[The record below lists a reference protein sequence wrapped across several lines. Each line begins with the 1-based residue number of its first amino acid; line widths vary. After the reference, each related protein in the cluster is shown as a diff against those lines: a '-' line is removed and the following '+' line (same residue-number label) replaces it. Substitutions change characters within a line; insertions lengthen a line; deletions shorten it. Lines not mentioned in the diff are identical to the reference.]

1 MLIQEDNY
9 KSFFN
14 TLLFILYII
23 TYIKLKE
30 NEFKSE
36 EKKKQRI
43 STNTSNL
50 IETKLLNL

>member
-36 EKKKQRI
+36 KKQRI